1 MVRKTQQTENNQ
13 RIDNRKLEYKESVI
27 KYKKNRKL
35 ECKEPVGETRKNS
48 WLQTLKEMRPSLV
61 RVLGAVLIA
70 NVCAGAMQI
79 AAGSRIGTSPV
90 DLWI

>member
-35 ECKEPVGETRKNS
+35 EYREPVGETRKNS
-48 WLQTLKEMRPSLV
+48 WLQALKEMRPLLV

-70 NVCAGAMQI
+70 MYVQGPY
-79 AAGSRIGTSPV
+79 R
-90 DLWI
+90 